1 MTVKPWSEWQRRMI
15 EPKLWPTH
23 DEVMLALSAA
33 IPGFEL
39 SLGGDSD
46 RFHRG
51 CRGEVWRND
60 GPDGEVFDV
69 ADELLIEAS
78 QGNPERLTALV
89 VQAAKSYDA
98 DICAVLFGDSWRE
111 VAAAEEQAEAGVTVK
126 PWSEWPIGT
135 WLMTPEGARIYKA
148 SEDVFECEDGGPR
161 THFER
166 GVMYS
171 TRAGTGADEGN
182 EGGEHGDDRSSGT

>member
-1 MTVKPWSEWQRRMI
+1 M
-15 EPKLWPTH
+15 
-23 DEVMLALSAA
+23 
-33 IPGFEL
+33 
-39 SLGGDSD
+39 
-46 RFHRG
+46 
-51 CRGEVWRND
+51 
-60 GPDGEVFDV
+60 
-69 ADELLIEAS
+69 
-78 QGNPERLTALV
+78 
-89 VQAAKSYDA
+89 
-98 DICAVLFGDSWRE
+98 
-111 VAAAEEQAEAGVTVK
+111 TVK

-135 WLMTPEGARIYKA
+135 WLTTPEGARIYKA

>member
-1 MTVKPWSEWQRRMI
+1 MI

-39 SLGGDSD
+39 SLEGDSD
-46 RFHRG
+46 RFYRG
-51 CRGEVWRND
+51 CRGEVWRD
-60 GPDGEVFDV
+60 GGPDGEVFDV

-89 VQAAKSYDA
+89 VQAAESYDA
-98 DICAVLFGDSWRE
+98 DICAVLFGDSWR
-111 VAAAEEQAEAGVTVK
+111 VAAAAEEQAEAGVK

>member
-111 VAAAEEQAEAGVTVK
+111 VLKMNTTITV
-126 PWSEWPIGT
+126 
-135 WLMTPEGARIYKA
+135 
-148 SEDVFECEDGGPR
+148 
-161 THFER
+161 
-166 GVMYS
+166 
-171 TRAGTGADEGN
+171 
-182 EGGEHGDDRSSGT
+182 EHGSAELNGVGQVKQ